1 MAVPK
6 ASIFVLAIFAALR
19 ELFEQSCR
27 RGGCM
32 SGEQNRDMTPASLA
46 TSGARS
52 ARRAQPVHSDAEL
65 IPALLRGDE
74 AAFAELVQRY
84 HAALLGVARLHVA
97 DAGLAE
103 EVVQE
108 TWVGVLRGIGR
119 FEGRASLKT
128 WIFHILLNQA
138 RRRGAREHRVIPFSA
153 LVSAETDS
161 PDPAVDP
168 DRFRPPDAAAW
179 PGHWS
184 TPPQAWQSLP
194 EDFVLHG
201 ETQVYLR
208 AAIDHLPP
216 AQRTVMAL
224 RDLEGWSAEE
234 VCNILAI
241 SDSNQRV
248 LLHRARSKVRG
259 TLERYFLERGEE
271 G

>member
-1 MAVPK
+1 M
-6 ASIFVLAIFAALR
+6 
-19 ELFEQSCR
+19 
-27 RGGCM
+27 
-32 SGEQNRDMTPASLA
+32 
-46 TSGARS
+46 
-52 ARRAQPVHSDAEL
+52 RADAEL

-84 HAALLGVARLHVA
+84 QAALLGVARLHVA

-108 TWVGVLRGIGR
+108 TWVGVIRGIGR
-119 FEGRASLKT
+119 FEGRSSLKT

-138 RRRGAREHRVIPFSA
+138 RRRGARERRVIPFSA
-153 LVSAETDS
+153 LVSAETES

-168 DRFRPPDAAAW
+168 DRFRPPDAAW

-184 TPPQAWQSLP
+184 SPPPAWQHVP

-201 ETQVYLR
+201 ETQAYLR
-208 AAIDHLPP
+208 DAIDHLPP
-216 AQRTVMAL
+216 AQRTVIGL

-234 VCNILAI
+234 VCNILDI

-259 TLERYFLERGEE
+259 ALERYFVERGEE